1 MVSKPGGAFACGSGE
16 REPGGSPGHGCQ
28 AGASGLCHSGPVTS
42 QNPWAD
48 RFNVIET
55 CTRMARHTDNREWD
69 RLAGVFA
76 DRVRLDYTSLN
87 GGEPAELSVADIVA
101 AWSGLLG
108 KLDATQHLITNHL
121 VEVDGDIAVCAADFQ
136 ATHLLANPLGGHLWT
151 LGGKYRFELA
161 RTARGWVITSVA
173 MTAVWA
179 DGNKDLLTIAAGK

>member
-1 MVSKPGGAFACGSGE
+1 MTP
-16 REPGGSPGHGCQ
+16 
-28 AGASGLCHSGPVTS
+28 

-48 RFNVIET
+48 RLDVIET
-55 CTRMARHTDNREWD
+55 CTRMAWHTDNREWG

-87 GGEPAELSVADIVA
+87 GGEPAELPVADIVA

-121 VEVDGDIAVCAADFQ
+121 VEVHDGTAVCTADFQ
-136 ATHLLANPLGGHLWT
+136 ATHRLANPFGGHLWT

-161 RTARGWVITSVA
+161 RTERGWVITGVL

-179 DGNKDLLTIAAGK
+179 DGNKDLLTLAAGK